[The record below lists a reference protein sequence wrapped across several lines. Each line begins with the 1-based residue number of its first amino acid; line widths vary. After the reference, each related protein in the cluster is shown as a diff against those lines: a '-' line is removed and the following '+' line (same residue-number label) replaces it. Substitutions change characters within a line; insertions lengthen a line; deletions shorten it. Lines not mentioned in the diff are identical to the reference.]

1 MIERF
6 IKNELTLRRYRRF
19 KSHRAAMI
27 SVWLLGAMFFFSF
40 TAEFWSNS
48 KPIILSYKGSI
59 YVPVLKDYHPT
70 EFGRA
75 DIFQMDYRSLNPADI
90 SWSIWPIIKWDPF
103 ESNKTV
109 DSYPSPPSSDNFFG
123 TDDRGRDVASRLL
136 YGFRVSM
143 SFAILVFLSTYILGV
158 IIGAHMGYFGGWFD
172 LIGQRVI
179 EVWESIPVFM
189 LLLTLISIFK
199 PSLLLLV
206 AISAIF
212 GWMNTAAYIR
222 AEFFKLRNREFV
234 EAARSLGSSQLR
246 IIFKHIL
253 PNAVGPVLTFAPFV
267 IASGISALAALDYL
281 GFGLQPPT
289 PSWGELLQQ
298 AKKNFVIAWWLALF
312 PSIALFST
320 LFLLS
325 LVGDAVRDAFD
336 PRSA

>member
-1 MIERF
+1 MIERR

-19 KSHRAAMI
+19 KSHRSAIFAL
-27 SVWLLGAMFFFSF
+27 WLLGAMFLFSF
-40 TAEFWSNS
+40 TAEIWANS
-48 KPIILSYKGSI
+48 KPLLLSYKGSL

-70 EFGRA
+70 VFGRK
-75 DIFQMDYRSLNPADI
+75 DIFRMDYRSMELSDSDWAL
-90 SWSIWPIIKWDPF
+90 WPMIEWDPF
-103 ESNKTV
+103 ESNKKV
-109 DSYPSPPSSDNFFG
+109 DSYPAPPSASNIFG

-143 SFAILVFLSTYILGV
+143 SFAILVFLSAYLLGI
-158 IIGAHMGYFGGWFD
+158 IIGAHMGYFGGWLD
-172 LIGQRVI
+172 LLGQRMI
-179 EVWESIPVFM
+179 EIWESIPVFM

-199 PSLLLLV
+199 PSLLMLV
-206 AISAIF
+206 GISAVF
-212 GWMNTAAYIR
+212 GWMNTAAYVR
-222 AEFFKLRNREFV
+222 AEFFKLRRREFV
-234 EAARSLGSSQLR
+234 EAARSLGGSHLR
-246 IIFKHIL
+246 IIFRHIL
-253 PNAVGPVLTFAPFV
+253 PNALGPVLTFAPFV
-267 IASGISALAALDYL
+267 IAGGISSLAALDYL

-312 PSIALFST
+312 PSLALFST